1 MPKFKKLFKK
11 LKVNSLIY
19 CMPTDLVEDSF
30 SYWYYG
36 IKQNI
41 FFSWLFVVVI
51 RFWIGLSLAA
61 PSLPKYS
68 RVVIRFLFVSGT
80 HPDSVEIFKRS
91 TLVNNKGNH
100 LLSIWALVQSGWKSQ
115 LPLFL
120 SWKQRTAVKE
130 DADILHIEIHVTEV
144 WAKTAKKNYWNI

>member
-41 FFSWLFVVVI
+41 FFQLTVC
-51 RFWIGLSLAA
+51 RCHTLLN
-61 PSLPKYS
+61 
-68 RVVIRFLFVSGT
+68 RVVACRPLPTKIKPCRDPF
-80 HPDSVEIFKRS
+80 SVCEWYTPR
-91 TLVNNKGNH
+91 LGGN
-100 LLSIWALVQSGWKSQ
+100 
-115 LPLFL
+115 F
-120 SWKQRTAVKE
+120 
-130 DADILHIEIHVTEV
+130 
-144 WAKTAKKNYWNI
+144 